1 MITGSTAGIGL
12 AIAVSLA
19 REGAHVTVNGRT
31 QESVNHALQ
40 HIRERV
46 SDARANGIAADLG
59 TAIGADAV
67 VRQLPEVHILVNNL
81 GIYEATPF
89 EKTDDAMWSRLFEV
103 NVLSG
108 VRLSRH
114 YLPLMKHKN
123 WGRVVFISSESAS
136 QIPPEE

>member
-1 MITGSTAGIGL
+1 MAE
-12 AIAVSLA
+12 
-19 REGAHVTVNGRT
+19 RR
-31 QESVNHALQ
+31 ESVNHALQ

-81 GIYEATPF
+81 GIYEATSF

-114 YLPLMKHKN
+114 FLPLMKRKN
-123 WGRVVFISSESAS
+123 GAAS
-136 QIPPEE
+136 CSFPANRPRRFLQKNDSLRSN

>member
-1 MITGSTAGIGL
+1 M
-12 AIAVSLA
+12 
-19 REGAHVTVNGRT
+19 NGRT

-67 VRQLPEVHILVNNL
+67 VPQLPEVHILGNNL
-81 GIYEATPF
+81 GIYEAMPF
-89 EKTDDAMWSRLFEV
+89 EKTDDAMWSLFEV